1 MTTPTE
7 AAEVGRSHTV
17 GVLQKALDVVEFLVY
32 RPAATLREISDGTG
46 LEKAAVYRILNT
58 LEQRGFTTR
67 DERKRYSPG
76 PRLRAAASA
85 LVSGNDVVSHLL
97 PAMHLLRDE
106 FHETVNLGVLSG
118 TEVEYLAIVES
129 QLSLRM
135 TAEVGST
142 HPARSTALGKAILAE
157 MSDEDVLAAMSDED
171 VLAAMSE
178 STQSTPTFFEELN
191 RTRDRGYAI
200 DFEENEL
207 GAICVAAVVPPDAT
221 GGSYA
226 ISISGPITRMTPE
239 SIDRIGMRL
248 REVLTR

>member
-157 MSDEDVLAAMSDED
+157 MSDEDVLAAMS
-171 VLAAMSE
+171 E

>member
-7 AAEVGRSHTV
+7 APEVGRSHTV

-32 RPAATLREISDGTG
+32 RPAATMREISDGTG

-67 DERKRYSPG
+67 DEQKRYSPG

-106 FHETVNLGVLSG
+106 FHETVNLGVLRG
-118 TEVEYLAIVES
+118 TEVKYLAIVES

-157 MSDEDVLAAMSDED
+157 MTDDDVLAA
-171 VLAAMSE
+171 LSE
-178 STQSTPTFFEELN
+178 STESTPTFFEELN

-207 GAICVAAVVPPDAT
+207 GAICVAAVVPPDAA
-221 GGSYA
+221 GHSYA

-248 REVLTR
+248 REVLAR

>member
-32 RPAATLREISDGTG
+32 RPAATMREISDGTG

-67 DERKRYSPG
+67 DEQKRYSPG

-85 LVSGNDVVSHLL
+85 LLSGNDVVSHLL

-157 MSDEDVLAAMSDED
+157 MSDEDVLAAMS
-171 VLAAMSE
+171 E
-178 STQSTPTFFEELN
+178 STESTPTFFEELN

-207 GAICVAAVVPPDAT
+207 GAICVAAVVPPDAA

-248 REVLTR
+248 REVLAG